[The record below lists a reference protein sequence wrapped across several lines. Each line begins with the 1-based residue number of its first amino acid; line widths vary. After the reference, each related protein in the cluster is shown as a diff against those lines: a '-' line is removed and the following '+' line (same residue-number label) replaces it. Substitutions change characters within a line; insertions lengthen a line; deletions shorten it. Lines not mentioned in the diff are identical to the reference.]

1 MEIKNESTMK
11 RPPGTRKQ
19 YGYKVDIWSLGIMV
33 IEMIDGEPPY
43 LNEKPLKAL
52 FLIAANEKPEIKE
65 SAKLSEELKDFLDRC
80 LMTASLRMIFIAFVA
95 LQ

>member
-1 MEIKNESTMK
+1 
-11 RPPGTRKQ
+11 
-19 YGYKVDIWSLGIMV
+19 MV

-65 SAKLSEELKDFLDRC
+65 AAKLSEELKDFLERC
-80 LMTASLRMIFIAFVA
+80 LQVDVEQRATAEELLEHPFLLKDDGLSTLKQNILAARTV
-95 LQ
+95 LQKQAH